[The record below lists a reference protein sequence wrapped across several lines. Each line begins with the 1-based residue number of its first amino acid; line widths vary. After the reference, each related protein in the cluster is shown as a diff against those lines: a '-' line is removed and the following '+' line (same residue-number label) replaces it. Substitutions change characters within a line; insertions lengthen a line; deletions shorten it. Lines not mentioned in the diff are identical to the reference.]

1 MAQKTKIGIVGGGQ
15 LAMMMTKAAQ
25 NLGITITVIDPTPNC
40 PAALVGASQILADYN
55 DATAIKELSELT
67 DVITIDFEHV
77 NCAALQELVDDGKSV
92 CPEPGT
98 ILMIQ
103 DKLRQC
109 EFLDLHDLPVADFK
123 ELDSLEAAEKALDL
137 FDGKMLLKARH
148 QSYDGKGNAV
158 VTAKNLETAWNSFS
172 NVKLYAEAFIPFVKE
187 IAVILA
193 RDLKGNTVLYPTVE
207 TIHINNICHKV
218 FLPGDL
224 TDAVREKAENIALA
238 TAEHLGGAGVFAIEM
253 FLTKDNGILIN
264 EIAPRVHNSGHPTI
278 EGSVTSQ
285 FEQHLRAVSGMQL
298 GSSDMKHNA
307 AVMINLLGIRNGT
320 ADAKGV
326 ENAMAIDGVTVHMY
340 GKHEVKIG
348 RKMGHLT
355 AVADTL
361 EEASS
366 RAEQAFELIEI

>member
-77 NCAALQELVDDGKSV
+77 NCVALQELVDDGKSV

-109 EFLDLHDLPVADFK
+109 EFLDSHDLPVADFK

>member
-15 LAMMMTKAAQ
+15 LAMMMTQAAQ

-77 NCAALQELVDDGKSV
+77 NCVALQELVDDGKSV

-109 EFLDLHDLPVADFK
+109 EFLDSHDLPVADFK

-218 FLPGDL
+218 LLPGDL

>member
-15 LAMMMTKAAQ
+15 LAMMMTQAAQ

-55 DATAIKELSELT
+55 DANAIKELSELT

-77 NCAALQELVDDGKSV
+77 NCVALQELVDDGKSV

-103 DKLRQC
+103 DKLIQC

-123 ELDSLEAAEKALDL
+123 ELDSLEAAKKALDL

-320 ADAKGV
+320 ADARGV

-366 RAEQAFELIEI
+366 RAEQAFDLIEI

>member
-15 LAMMMTKAAQ
+15 LAMMMTQAAQ

-77 NCAALQELVDDGKSV
+77 NCVALQELVDDGKSV

-109 EFLDLHDLPVADFK
+109 EFLDSHDLPVADFK

-307 AVMINLLGIRNGT
+307 AVMINLLGIRDGT
-320 ADAKGV
+320 ADARGV

-366 RAEQAFELIEI
+366 RAEQAFDLIEI

>member
-15 LAMMMTKAAQ
+15 LAMMMTQAAQ

-77 NCAALQELVDDGKSV
+77 NCVALQELVDDGKSV

-307 AVMINLLGIRNGT
+307 AVMINLLGIRDGT
-320 ADAKGV
+320 ADARGV

>member
-15 LAMMMTKAAQ
+15 LAMMMTQAAQ

-77 NCAALQELVDDGKSV
+77 NCVALQELVDDGKSV

-123 ELDSLEAAEKALDL
+123 ELDSLEAAETALDL
-137 FDGKMLLKARH
+137 FDGKMVIKARH

-307 AVMINLLGIRNGT
+307 AVMINLLGIRDGT
-320 ADAKGV
+320 ADARGV

>member
-15 LAMMMTKAAQ
+15 LAMMMTQAAQ

-77 NCAALQELVDDGKSV
+77 NCVALQELVDDGKSV

-307 AVMINLLGIRNGT
+307 AVMINLLGIRDGT
-320 ADAKGV
+320 ADARGV

-366 RAEQAFELIEI
+366 RAEQAFDLIEI